1 MNHEQATKEIRQMI
15 DREFSHQDFK
25 TPLGNE
31 YIKIGK
37 DYLVDMIVKQMEH
50 AISLQSKPLSDK

>member
-25 TPLGNE
+25 GHNGNE

-50 AISLQSKPLSDK
+50 AIAINK